1 MKCSLSAS
9 HLHRFWS
16 QHQLYRHEPS
26 LPGLHR
32 ERCSADGAVLV
43 SRRRADEGP
52 AERWWQARAAGWRRS
67 TWYPR
72 LRGLVA
78 HRHFSNFFMGL
89 ILVNA
94 VFLLPFTERELER
107 EEADTREQDVRER
120 DRQTAFVA
128 WVGMELFFSMAYV
141 FECLAKVGCYVQQT
155 VLWSASP
162 RWVRFAKAW
171 CACVTCNCPQYSLE
185 YLATLTLNLT
195 LTVTLTLTLTPT
207 PTPTRSCSCW
217 PAGRAPTGAPSS
229 TASTRWRRGCLSW
242 CSPTQRPSARSYN
255 DSLTALQRL

>member
-1 MKCSLSAS
+1 MRCVKCSLSAS

-120 DRQTAFVA
+120 DRQMAFVA

-162 RWVRFAKAW
+162 RWVRFAKA
-171 CACVTCNCPQYSLE
+171 CALV
-185 YLATLTLNLT
+185 
-195 LTVTLTLTLTPT
+195 
-207 PTPTRSCSCW
+207 
-217 PAGRAPTGAPSS
+217 
-229 TASTRWRRGCLSW
+229 
-242 CSPTQRPSARSYN
+242 
-255 DSLTALQRL
+255 